1 MMIKVKDW
9 FLEKNYSQNEAYAIR
24 LCDNCNI
31 ERETEKAALIRFETE
46 WGLIKGWFPKSVYE
60 VEAEG
65 AREHEEA
72 AINFQVGDRVV
83 HARFGSG
90 VVQAVDG
97 QAVTVKMGRKVK
109 RFMGWALEKE
119 GA

>member
-1 MMIKVKDW
+1 MTIKVKDW
-9 FLEKNYSQNEAYAIR
+9 FLQKNFSQNEAYAIR
-24 LCDNCNI
+24 LCEDCHI

-46 WGLIKGWFPKSVYE
+46 WGLIRSWIPKSVFE

-65 AREHEEA
+65 EQEHEEA
-72 AINFQVGDRVV
+72 VGFQVGDRIV
-83 HARFGSG
+83 HEQFGSG

-97 QAVTVKMGRKVK
+97 PVITVKLGRKVK
-109 RFMGWALEKE
+109 RFMSYALEKE